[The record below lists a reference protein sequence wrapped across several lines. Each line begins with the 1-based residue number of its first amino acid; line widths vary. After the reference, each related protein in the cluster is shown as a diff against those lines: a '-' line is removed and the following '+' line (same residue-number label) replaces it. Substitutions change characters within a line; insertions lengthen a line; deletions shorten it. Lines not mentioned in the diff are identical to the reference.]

1 MLENIAC
8 IKQCPAYA
16 VLYFFP
22 TMPVIFIRPIK
33 YLRKHKI
40 SHKHK
45 CTLSSTYMIF
55 CCCFYFWQ
63 VQILEYVQWVHLL
76 SHIKRLHICS
86 LHWMYLRIGD
96 HILIPYL
103 NYVISACLEFKIFT
117 VYFSVFDNATN
128 RFCNIWLK
136 TCYQWLISI
145 FNRPIA
151 KYYVNIRNI
160 LWIYFEYILWVY
172 R

>member
-22 TMPVIFIRPIK
+22 KMPVIFIRPIK

-55 CCCFYFWQ
+55 CCCFFFLTGPNTSICTVGTLIVAYKATAHMQLTLDVF
-63 VQILEYVQWVHLL
+63 ENRRPHLNPL
-76 SHIKRLHICS
+76 SE
-86 LHWMYLRIGD
+86 LRN
-96 HILIPYL
+96 L
-103 NYVISACLEFKIFT
+103 
-117 VYFSVFDNATN
+117 SVSGIQ
-128 RFCNIWLK
+128 NI
-136 TCYQWLISI
+136 YSI
-145 FNRPIA
+145 FQC
-151 KYYVNIRNI
+151 
-160 LWIYFEYILWVY
+160 L
-172 R
+172 